1 VYDIE
6 NLTIPVLGFKEIN
19 MNPLIGI
26 GALSD
31 AVGLHPNWLR
41 ELADRGEIPS
51 IRTVGGQR
59 RFNLADV
66 QSALALRGKKAP
78 HRQSAMQGA
87 EATQYQWRKNFK
99 IAGLSEDLVFQEII
113 ESLGLDMKE
122 KSADIIPYAF
132 TEMLNNAIEHSRGK
146 SVAISFNQSQTQWSF
161 KIQDDGQGAFHNI
174 KSTFHLSSNIEA
186 IAELTKGKRTTA
198 AHGHSGEG
206 IFFTSKAVDS
216 FRIESDG
223 LAWTVNN
230 LIDDF
235 TVEECP
241 NDPGT
246 TVICSIDRNTTRTL
260 QSVFERF
267 TKDHNFTRSRPSI
280 KLFET
285 GMMFVSRSEA
295 RRLVVG
301 LEKFSEVELDFSQV
315 KSVGQGFVDEVFRVW
330 ATAHPE
336 TKFFPVNMST
346 PVEFMVLRGLPK
358 V

>member
-1 VYDIE
+1 
-6 NLTIPVLGFKEIN
+6 

-59 RFNLADV
+59 RFNLV
-66 QSALALRGKKAP
+66 EVRSALALRSNKAP
-78 HRQSAMQGA
+78 NRQRGMQGS

-99 IAGLSEDLVFQEII
+99 IAGLSEDLVFQEIVQ
-113 ESLGLDMKE
+113 SLGLDMEE
-122 KSADIIPYAF
+122 KCADIIPYAF
-132 TEMLNNAIEHSRGK
+132 TEMLNNAIEHSQGK
-146 SVAISFNQSQTQWSF
+146 SVAISFNQSQTQWGF

-174 KSTFHLSSNIEA
+174 KNTFQLSSNIEA

-198 AHGHSGEG
+198 AYGHSGEG
-206 IFFTSKAVDS
+206 IFFTSKAVDL
-216 FRIESDG
+216 FRIESDA
-223 LAWTVNN
+223 LAWDVNN

-235 TVEECP
+235 SVEDSQ
-241 NDPGT
+241 NSLGT

-260 QSVFERF
+260 QGVFERF

-301 LEKFSEVELDFSQV
+301 LEKFTEVELDFSQV
-315 KSVGQGFVDEVFRVW
+315 RSVGQGFVDEVFRVW
-330 ATAHPE
+330 GTANPAT
-336 TKFFPVNMST
+336 KLLPVNMGT

-358 V
+358 G